1 MKTKLE
7 RIEGNEVAL
16 EIEVAEDKLEKA
28 VENAYRKVAAKVNVP
43 GFRKGKVPRQVLEAF
58 MGKEAIFEEALE
70 EIIPQAYSEAVEE
83 TEIEPVSQPKI
94 DVIQMEDGKPLI
106 FKANVVV
113 KPEVKLGQLT
123 GLTVEVPKVEVSEDH
138 VNQRLETMRDRY
150 AKLVK
155 VEGDELAEMGD
166 ILIID
171 FTGYLGEEPFP
182 GGAGQDYSLEL
193 GSKTFI
199 PGFEE
204 QLVGT
209 KTGEEKDVIVTFP
222 EDYHAE
228 DLKGKEARFAVVI
241 KEIKKREV
249 AALDDDFAKDVSDFE
264 TLDELKQDI
273 RKNLEEI
280 ASNQRESVTRS
291 RVVASVVE
299 LSEVDI
305 PTEMIDNQVEVLLRQ
320 FAERLAY
327 QGLKID
333 DYMKL
338 SGATLDMLQKE
349 FRPQAE
355 QVVRDNLVLEA
366 AAKELKMEVT
376 DEDFEKQV
384 EKAAQEYGLKPED
397 VRQNLVEARSRIEY
411 GLLLDKTVEYLVA
424 NSTIVEVDAVS
435 DDNVNIGE

>member
-16 EIEVAEDKLEKA
+16 EIEVAPDKLDKA
-28 VENAYRKVAAKVNVP
+28 MENAYRKVAAKVNVP

-70 EIIPQAYSEAVEE
+70 ELIPQAYSEAVEE

-106 FKANVVV
+106 FKANVIV
-113 KPEVKLGQLT
+113 KPDVKLGQLT
-123 GLTVEVPKVEVSEDH
+123 GLTVEVPRVEVSEDH
-138 VNQRLETMRDRY
+138 VSQRLETMRDRY
-150 AKLVK
+150 AKLAK
-155 VEGDELAEMGD
+155 VEGDEAAAMGD

-171 FTGYLGEEPFP
+171 FTGYLGEELFP

-193 GSKTFI
+193 GSGTFI

-204 QLVGT
+204 QLVGS

-222 EDYHAE
+222 EEYHAE
-228 DLKGKEARFAVVI
+228 DLKGKEARFAVKI

-249 AALDDDFAKDVSDFE
+249 APLDDDFAKDVSDFE

-280 ASNQRESVTRS
+280 AANQRESVTRS

-305 PTEMIDNQVEVLLRQ
+305 PAEMIDNQVEVLVRQ

-338 SGATLDMLQKE
+338 SGATVDMLHQE

-366 AAKELKMEVT
+366 ASKELKMEVT

-384 EKAAQEYGLKPED
+384 EKAAQEYGLKPDE

-411 GLLLDKTVEYLVA
+411 GLLLDKTVEHLVA